1 MKKLIL
7 PAVLH
12 LAASVHALAIAYTF
26 TGGFDNGGDILDGNV
41 NPWSDTRVVSGTA
54 GQPITGVSVR
64 LNVSGGYNGDLYGYL
79 SYNGVLVPLLN
90 RVGVGSGDAFGYD
103 DAGLNITFTD
113 GAANNIHFYQE
124 VSGYSI
130 AGGAAWQ
137 PDGRMISAVTSL
149 PEAFDAAGTTSL
161 GAFTG
166 MGADGDWTLVLADLS
181 AGGGQSTVVSWG
193 LDITTTAVP
202 ESGAWLTNALFVLVV
217 GGMGWWQRRRGHR
230 GRLEFG

>member
-12 LAASVHALAIAYTF
+12 LAASVPALAVAYTF
-26 TGGFDNGGDILDGNV
+26 TSGFDNGGSVLDGNV
-41 NPWSDTRVVSGTA
+41 NPWSDTRAVSGTV

-64 LNVSGGYNGDLYGYL
+64 LSLSGGYNGDLYGYL

-90 RVGVGSGDAFGYD
+90 RVGVGSGDPFGYD
-103 DAGLNITFTD
+103 DAGLNVTFTD

-124 VSGYSI
+124 TGGYSI
-130 AGGAAWQ
+130 AGGTAWQ
-137 PDGRMISAVTSL
+137 PDGRMINPVTSL
-149 PEAFDAAGTTSL
+149 PEAFDAAGTTGL

-166 MGADGDWTLVLADLS
+166 MGADGNWTLVLADLS

-193 LDITTTAVP
+193 LDITTDNTAVP
-202 ESGAWLTNALFVLVV
+202 ESGAWLTNALFLLAV
-217 GGMGWWQRRRGHR
+217 GGMGWWQRRRGPSH
-230 GRLEFG
+230 G